1 MVRLSSRVPVLI
13 LRRYRRPI
21 TPTPP
26 KRHWFGLFR
35 VRSPLLAES
44 QLFSLPTGTKM
55 FQFPAFAFPL
65 RGILGLQPS
74 ELPHSEMLGSKVVC
88 TYPSLIAA
96 YHVLHRLPEPR
107 HPPFALSFFFYS
119 LAAPRSHQMSLGDIK
134 ATWADRSPH
143 HKTAKAFLRRGPR
156 FARPPIKGKTFACE
170 IVSISQNWLI
180 PQHIY
185 IVNLIFRFAREVILL
200 SCKAN

>member
-13 LRRYRRPI
+13 LRRFRSPI

-44 QLFSLPTGTKM
+44 QVFSLPTGTKM
-55 FQFPAFAFPL
+55 FQFPAFASSI
-65 RGILGLQPS
+65 RMIHGLQPC
-74 ELPHSEMLGSKVVC
+74 ELPHSEMYGSKVVC
-88 TYPSLIAA
+88 TYPHLIAA

-143 HKTAKAFLRRGPR
+143 HKTATHFCVGGPD
-156 FARPPIKGKTFACE
+156 
-170 IVSISQNWLI
+170 
-180 PQHIY
+180 
-185 IVNLIFRFAREVILL
+185 
-200 SCKAN
+200 

>member
-13 LRRYRRPI
+13 LRRFRSPI

-55 FQFPAFAFPL
+55 FQFPAFASSL
-65 RGILGLQPS
+65 RMITGLQPA
-74 ELPHSEMLGSKVVC
+74 ELPHSDIAGSKVVC
-88 TYPSLIAA
+88 TYPTLFAA

-107 HPPFALSFFFYS
+107 HPPFALFFFFYS
-119 LAAPRSHQMSLGDIK
+119 LAAPPSHRMSLGDIK

-143 HKTAKAFLRRGPR
+143 HKTAKHFCVGGPD
-156 FARPPIKGKTFACE
+156 
-170 IVSISQNWLI
+170 
-180 PQHIY
+180 
-185 IVNLIFRFAREVILL
+185 
-200 SCKAN
+200 